1 MTVMRHLEY
10 YLLDIIRM
18 VPIPYHIAE
27 SVVDERVGDDA
38 RVVVEDL
45 EGRGHQPVLPLVEPY
60 DEDEVHRAGPRLAR
74 TDARQT
80 L

>member
-1 MTVMRHLEY
+1 MRHLEI
-10 YLLDIIRM
+10 LIW
-18 VPIPYHIAE
+18 VSIPYHVAE
-27 SVVDERVGDDA
+27 SVGDERVGDDA

-45 EGRGHQPVLPLVEPY
+45 EGRCQQPVLPLVEPD
-60 DEDEVHRAGPRLAR
+60 DEDEVHRARPRLAR

>member
-1 MTVMRHLEY
+1 MQQRISAII
-10 YLLDIIRM
+10 YLDM
-18 VPIPYHIAE
+18 GPIPYHVAE
-27 SVVDERVGDDA
+27 SGFDERVGDDA

-45 EGRGHQPVLPLVEPY
+45 EGRCEQPVLPLVETD

-80 L
+80 LRLN